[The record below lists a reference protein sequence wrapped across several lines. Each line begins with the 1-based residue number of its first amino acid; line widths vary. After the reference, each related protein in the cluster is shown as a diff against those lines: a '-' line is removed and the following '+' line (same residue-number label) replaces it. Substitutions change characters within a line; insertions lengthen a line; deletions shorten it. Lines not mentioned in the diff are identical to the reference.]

1 MPRSDCLP
9 GSHIDES
16 ATSISSNEAM
26 HSPATDSHPEAATL
40 MANDTGHQLVM
51 REAKDDV
58 TQHDAGITSDDSGF
72 VIGVKVPSVVN
83 NSVTIVTKT
92 STATYKTV
100 ETVHEGDANVVM
112 SQTTTEVDGE
122 GKEAKVTEV
131 TEITEVTEVI
141 KGHSSIDVVEDCHN
155 DDKAVKELNNIP
167 NHVINKV
174 ESHASGQTLPAS
186 QVASEKAADIQIT
199 NIDVDMK
206 GRVDVPD
213 VVLQGTLD
221 SDKND
226 NLPNSDV
233 MVTIL

>member
-1 MPRSDCLP
+1 MPRSNCLP

-16 ATSISSNEAM
+16 ATLISTNEAT
-26 HSPATDSHPEAATL
+26 HSPASDSHPESATL
-40 MANDTGHQLVM
+40 IANDTGHQLM
-51 REAKDDV
+51 MKEAKDDI
-58 TQHDAGITSDDSGF
+58 TQNDVSITSDDSGR
-72 VIGVKVPSVVN
+72 VIGVKVPSVVS

-92 STATYKTV
+92 STASYKTI
-100 ETVHEGDANVVM
+100 ETVHERDANVVV
-112 SQTTTEVDGE
+112 SQTTAEVDGE

-131 TEITEVTEVI
+131 TEVTEVI
-141 KGHSSIDVVEDCHN
+141 KGHSSIDGVEVFHN

-167 NHVINKV
+167 NHVIDKV
-174 ESHASGQTLPAS
+174 ESHASGQSLPAS
-186 QVASEKAADIQIT
+186 HVASEKAADIQVT

-206 GRVDVPD
+206 GRVDLP
-213 VVLQGTLD
+213 VLQGTID